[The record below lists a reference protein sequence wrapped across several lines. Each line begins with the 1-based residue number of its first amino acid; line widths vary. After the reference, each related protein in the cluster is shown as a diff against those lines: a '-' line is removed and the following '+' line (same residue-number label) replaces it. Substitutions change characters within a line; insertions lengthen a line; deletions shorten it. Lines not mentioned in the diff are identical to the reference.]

1 MPWAGGPIP
10 HFDSLKAQI
19 FLVQASVNQQSRD
32 QQKDRN
38 EIISF
43 LTDIQLNQWHIL
55 DSQDSLRRARK
66 GSKIGWTASKVTW
79 LIWNLMFTM
88 ISTAPSR
95 EVVRIKV
102 LIMLM
107 FNKKEWDVFFFGLNL
122 SLLGH

>member
-43 LTDIQLNQWHIL
+43 LTDIQLSQWHIL
-55 DSQDSLRRARK
+55 DCQDSLRRGQKRLQDWMDSFK
-66 GSKIGWTASKVTW
+66 GHMADMESYVHNDFHCTVKGGSANQGPDNV
-79 LIWNLMFTM
+79 N
-88 ISTAPSR
+88 
-95 EVVRIKV
+95 V
-102 LIMLM
+102 
-107 FNKKEWDVFFFGLNL
+107 
-122 SLLGH
+122 